1 MGRVKENEVGSW
13 LALGPKRARHFLWF
27 LGSTLT
33 QLFSL
38 LRGSLL
44 TCDREIG
51 CMSVS
56 HHRPLP
62 GQHWMGP
69 SFPKSPS
76 PSYLSTALGRVG
88 CSLAQRPT
96 SGHVLPRS
104 AEAAAC
110 GLGCARQALISTV
123 GVDGEYRRHWGQSCL
138 GAMMGCPGG
147 WAGMLG
153 EGCGLGWT

>member
-13 LALGPKRARHFLWF
+13 LTLGPKGARHFLWF

-44 TCDREIG
+44 TCSREIG

-69 SFPKSPS
+69 QS
-76 PSYLSTALGRVG
+76 LGWAGSV
-88 CSLAQRPT
+88 LAQRPT
-96 SGHVLPRS
+96 SGHLLPHS
-104 AEAAAC
+104 AGAC
-110 GLGCARQALISTV
+110 GLGCARQAPISIV
-123 GVDGEYRRHWGQSCL
+123 GVDGEHRGHWGQSCL

-147 WAGMLG
+147 RAGMLG
-153 EGCGLGWT
+153 ESCGLGWT